1 MIMND
6 SNPGPLIQSVDGVQ
20 FYVPDLDAGVRFYR
34 DLLGHEL
41 IWRSETTV
49 GFRMPDSEAE
59 IVIQN
64 EREYQETDLKVDSA
78 DEAAQRIEASG
89 GRVVAGPF
97 DIAIGRAVIVEDPW
111 GNRMVMLDN
120 SKGRLLTDGEDNV
133 TGAG

>member
-34 DLLGHEL
+34 DLLGHEP
-41 IWRSETTV
+41 IWRSETAV

-59 IVIQN
+59 IVIEN

-78 DEAAQRIEASG
+78 DEAALALKRLAVGLWRDRSTS
-89 GRVVAGPF
+89 RSVA
-97 DIAIGRAVIVEDPW
+97 R
-111 GNRMVMLDN
+111 
-120 SKGRLLTDGEDNV
+120 
-133 TGAG
+133 

>member
-1 MIMND
+1 MND
-6 SNPGPLIQSVDGVQ
+6 SNPGSLIQSVDGVQ

-34 DLLGHEL
+34 DLLGHEP
-41 IWRSETTV
+41 IWRSETAV

-120 SKGRLLTDGEDNV
+120 SKGRLLTDDEDNV